1 MLSTRSLVAGLGL
14 CATSLL
20 VTASAC
26 EKEDPEEFGFTCIE
40 LLQAESEEENPF
52 PGTAEIKATLRYE
65 PCLVEYYTQKHV
77 EERLDAP
84 DGRETFERWRE
95 RLCTESTTD
104 PLVPCEIESIDSF
117 SQQLIDADPPIH
129 QMTITYKVTDSSLI
143 RGRNL
148 LWGPGPVESF
158 ASCQMG
164 QKPFVYLAL
173 PGDIIGLDG
182 AGKPLWQVLSYSNP
196 RGIMQ
201 RNTAGCIQVEIAK
214 K

>member
-14 CATSLL
+14 CASSLL
-20 VTASAC
+20 FSTAC
-26 EKEDPEEFGFTCIE
+26 PDEPTEEFGFTCIE

-52 PGTAEIKATLRYE
+52 LGTAEIKATLRYE
-65 PCLVEYYTQKHV
+65 PCLIDYYTKLHV

-84 DGRETFERWRE
+84 EGRETFERWRE
-95 RLCTESTTD
+95 RLCNEGVTD
-104 PLVPCEIESIDSF
+104 PLVPCEVESIDSF
-117 SQQLIDADPPIH
+117 GQQLIDAGMSSVY
-129 QMTITYKVTDSSLI
+129 QMTITYKVTDASLI

-148 LWGPGPVESF
+148 LWGPGPTESF
-158 ASCQMG
+158 AECQMG